1 MGSGMLTSY
10 IRAAMCH
17 ARYEII
23 EDERPFYGE
32 IPECQGV
39 WASGGTLEQ
48 CREELESAMEDWLLF
63 RLSRQLP
70 VPVIDEIDLSVRV
83 VA

>member
-1 MGSGMLTSY
+1 MRRAHYEMIDDPKPFFGS
-10 IRAAMCH
+10 
-17 ARYEII
+17 
-23 EDERPFYGE
+23 

-39 WASGGTLEQ
+39 WANAETLEA
-48 CREELESAMEDWLLF
+48 CRSELESAMEDWLLF

-70 VPVIDEIDLSVRV
+70 VPVIDEIDLSVRE